1 MTSRSLPL
9 PNVDAL
15 AVLPSMADNSFRAD
29 GPYTDGI
36 WNVLSPSLRSLS
48 QAARTEQGMTLL
60 DAYFGTEGA
69 NEIAG
74 FLHRDKETA

>member
-1 MTSRSLPL
+1 MASRSLPL

-15 AVLPSMADNSFRAD
+15 AVLPSMAN
-29 GPYTDGI
+29 TDGI
-36 WNVLSPSLRSLS
+36 WNVLFPSLRSLS
-48 QAARTEQGMTLL
+48 QAVRTEQGMALL

-74 FLHRDKETA
+74 FLCQDKEMA